1 MNNASPATKTH
12 LWPSR
17 SPTRPAGI
25 SANPNAS
32 AYPETIHDSVA
43 FDASRLLRIVGIATL
58 TIVVSSSAMNAP
70 ASRTTSANHL
80 FRSPAIG
87 FDAWAEV
94 VTALS
99 VHAGR
104 R

>member
-1 MNNASPATKTH
+1 MNNARPATKTH
-12 LWPSR
+12 LCPSR

-43 FDASRLLRIVGIATL
+43 FDAPRLVRIVGIATL

-70 ASRTTSANHL
+70 VSKTASANHL
-80 FRSPAIG
+80 FRPTATG
-87 FDAWAEV
+87 FDV
-94 VTALS
+94 
-99 VHAGR
+99 
-104 R
+104 